1 MGYFVGITPQNTT
14 AEIGW
19 RTYQLDLPGPID
31 STLADNGPGMIV
43 VNKFNG
49 SFQDIPPEQFK
60 ELRINESPV
69 DNGVTA
75 TSATEQ
81 FKRFRIDESVDV
93 YPYSQQSIV
102 FYNLNRTIAGAVDL
116 MFFKEEMPP
125 FETLNRLL
133 VIAYGINAATTA
145 DVSAA
150 LFNETF
156 HGYPANIHKVNNPL
170 NNRQGYLVQI
180 LADGS
185 TVMNF
190 LLDNETYNQRFQFWG
205 A

>member
-1 MGYFVGITPQNTT
+1 
-14 AEIGW
+14 
-19 RTYQLDLPGPID
+19 
-31 STLADNGPGMIV
+31 MIV